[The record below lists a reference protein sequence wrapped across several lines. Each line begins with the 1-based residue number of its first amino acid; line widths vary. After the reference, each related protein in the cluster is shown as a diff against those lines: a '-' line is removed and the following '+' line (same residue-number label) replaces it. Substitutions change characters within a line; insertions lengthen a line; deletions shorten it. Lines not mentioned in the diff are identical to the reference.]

1 MAYYNPSDRYF
12 ILAKET
18 AYGTIVPPTGGP
30 PPTNG
35 QRLYPIIPADGIT
48 MTVDPGQNIFETN
61 IGRGYPY
68 LVNNVGI
75 KTITGTMTCL
85 VDKGVNGTRGSDALN
100 AKSLIEWGVGTG
112 TGPTLADL
120 PSYTLYSGITGIG
133 ANDPPNQMYTGLK
146 VASLTL
152 TSGGDQGEQRLTA
165 AYDLVGKR
173 YFYGEECVEQ
183 NDDPDLT
190 AFPAE
195 ADAILA
201 SYPDGNGY
209 YHSEGALTL
218 AVAGT
223 PGGTTA
229 PGGLVA
235 DATVSSITMTF
246 TNTLDMGLGTGT
258 SMTHCTLMG
267 RTVACDMTIEYDTD
281 AWNKAFQGFTDSSNP
296 VAAPANVGL
305 TMKYGTTTGSTPP
318 EQLVFN
324 LQTTGIITALEPIET
339 LNTRSRANISILARL
354 GTSGADFTKEFEF
367 SQA

>member
-1 MAYYNPSDRYF
+1 M
-12 ILAKET
+12 
-18 AYGTIVPPTGGP
+18 
-30 PPTNG
+30 
-35 QRLYPIIPADGIT
+35 
-48 MTVDPGQNIFETN
+48 
-61 IGRGYPY
+61 
-68 LVNNVGI
+68 
-75 KTITGTMTCL
+75 
-85 VDKGVNGTRGSDALN
+85 
-100 AKSLIEWGVGTG
+100 GTG

-120 PSYTLYSGITGIG
+120 PSYTLYSGITGIA

-165 AYDLVGKR
+165 AYDLVGRR

-183 NDDPDLT
+183 NT
-190 AFPAE
+190 ITEFPAE
-195 ADAILA
+195 ADSAL
-201 SYPDGNGY
+201 SNYPDGNGY
-209 YHSEGALTL
+209 YHSEGILALK
-218 AVAGT
+218 VAPT

-229 PGGLVA
+229 PGALVA

-246 TNTLDMGLGTGT
+246 TNTLDMGLGTGN

-281 AWNKAFQGFTDSSNP
+281 EWNKAFQGFTDSSNP

-305 TMKYGTTTGSTPP
+305 TMKYGTALNTPVD
-318 EQLVFN
+318 QLVFN

-354 GTSGADFTKEFEF
+354 GTSSGDFTKEFEF

>member
-12 ILAKET
+12 ILSKET
-18 AYGTIVPPTGGP
+18 AYGTIVPPNS

-75 KTITGTMTCL
+75 KTITGTMNCL
-85 VDKGVNGTRGSDALN
+85 IDKGVNGTSGSSVLN
-100 AKSLIEWGVGTG
+100 AKSLIEWGVGTDE
-112 TGPTLADL
+112 GPSLSDL
-120 PSYTLYSGITGIG
+120 PSYTLYSGITGL
-133 ANDPPNQMYTGLK
+133 AASDPPNQMYTGLK

-152 TSGGDQGEQRLTA
+152 SSGGDQGEQRLTA

-173 YFYGEECVEQ
+173 YFYGLECVEQ

-190 AFPAE
+190 EFPAE
-195 ADAILA
+195 ADENL
-201 SYPDGNGY
+201 SNYPDGNGY
-209 YHSEGALTL
+209 YHSVGSLTL

-229 PGGLVA
+229 PGGLLA
-235 DATVSSITMTF
+235 DATASSITMTF
-246 TNTLDMGLGTGT
+246 TNTLDMGLGTGN

-281 AWNKAFQGFTDSSNP
+281 AWNKAFQGFDADSND
-296 VAAPANVGL
+296 VVAPARVGL
-305 TMKYGTTTGSTPP
+305 TMKYGTSGNTPAD
-318 EQLVFN
+318 QLILN
-324 LQTTGIITALEPIET
+324 LQTSGIITALEPIET